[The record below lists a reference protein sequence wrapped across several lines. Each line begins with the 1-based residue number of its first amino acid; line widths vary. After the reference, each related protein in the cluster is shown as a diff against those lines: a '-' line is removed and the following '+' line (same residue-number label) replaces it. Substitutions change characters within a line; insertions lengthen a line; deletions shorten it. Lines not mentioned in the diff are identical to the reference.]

1 MIKDEAQGEGQEGYW
16 DLVLVDR
23 DGIINVL
30 LEKVY
35 TVVNDYETDNPLRY
49 SAPMCWSPSGEYI
62 YYVVDRGSETYD
74 LWRVKTA
81 DCNSELFMEYC
92 DLPVFPANN

>member
-1 MIKDEAQGEGQEGYW
+1 LIKDEAQGEGQEGYW

-62 YYVVDRGSETYD
+62 YYVVQLRVVHGILRPAGVPSE
-74 LWRVKTA
+74 
-81 DCNSELFMEYC
+81 
-92 DLPVFPANN
+92 